1 MHPSTLIWDI
11 HRLLKTEALPVRRTV
26 LYVEFTDLSKMKLWW
41 LVVQAGQVDVC
52 LEDPGYE
59 VDLTIRCNL
68 LTLTRVFMGDLSI
81 ERAKVS
87 GKLRLAG
94 NPLLIRNMS
103 RWFGLMPF
111 SGVSPGI
118 ATKTG

>member
-1 MHPSTLIWDI
+1 MLH
-11 HRLLKTEALPVRRTV
+11 
-26 LYVEFTDLSKMKLWW
+26 VEFTDVAKMRLWW

-68 LTLTRVFMGDLSI
+68 LTLTRVFMGDMSI
-81 ERAKVS
+81 ERARGL
-87 GKLRLAG
+87 GKLQLAG
-94 NPLLIRNMS
+94 NPLLIKTMS

-111 SGVSPGI
+111 SGVTPGI
-118 ATKTG
+118 AEKSG